1 MSIENILIWIVLG
14 AIAGFLAGKILKGR
28 GFGLVGNIIIGIA
41 GSFVGG
47 WLAGVLGIVG
57 AQASGINIPSILTAV
72 GGAIV
77 LLLAISFIKK
87 AT

>member
-1 MSIENILIWIVLG
+1 MTIENILIWIVLG
-14 AIAGFLAGKILKGR
+14 AIAGFLAGKIIKGG

-47 WLAGVLGIVG
+47 WLAGVLGIAG
-57 AQASGINIPSILTAV
+57 AQATGINIPSILTAV
-72 GGAIV
+72 GGAVV